1 MLYCCFSHVSKW
13 FLNITDMTVD
23 KLQEFIPRVLS
34 NLYIEAFMYG
44 NVTKKVRQNIYE
56 KQKI

>member
-1 MLYCCFSHVSKW
+1 
-13 FLNITDMTVD
+13 MTVD

-34 NLYIEAFMYG
+34 NLSIEAFMYG
-44 NVTKKVRQNIYE
+44 NVTKKVRQNIYK